1 MVSILTS
8 SHFPSPQPPLSPI
21 QPPTPPHVPPAPLQ
35 DPPLTPTQPPN
46 RRFKASQVTALT
58 VASLPPCRSDRYWR
72 LQCRPPGPVPAMST
86 SRLPWTPGEAVGLAA
101 AAAAAVGEFSP
112 SSSFSSS
119 LLVHNTQLLQT
130 WWGIFVDEQDRAKKV
145 SHESHTDESCGR
157 YVSGWRL
164 VETSS

>member
-72 LQCRPPGPVPAMST
+72 LQCRPPRAST
-86 SRLPWTPGEAVGLAA
+86 GDVHQSSSVDAGEAVGL
-101 AAAAAVGEFSP
+101 AAAVGEFSP

-119 LLVHNTQLLQT
+119 SS
-130 WWGIFVDEQDRAKKV
+130 KKEG
-145 SHESHTDESCGR
+145 ESNLPSPHIRNCCRPGEGF
-157 YVSGWRL
+157 
-164 VETSS
+164 SSTKYSLT

>member
-35 DPPLTPTQPPN
+35 DPPLTPPQPPN

-72 LQCRPPGPVPAMST
+72 LQFSRGRPPRAST
-86 SRLPWTPGEAVGLAA
+86 GDVHQSSSVDAGEAVGL
-101 AAAAAVGEFSP
+101 AAAVGEFSP
-112 SSSFSSS
+112 SSSSSSSSSKKEGESNVPSPHICNCCRPGEGFSSTKYS
-119 LLVHNTQLLQT
+119 LT
-130 WWGIFVDEQDRAKKV
+130 
-145 SHESHTDESCGR
+145 
-157 YVSGWRL
+157 
-164 VETSS
+164 